1 MICPACKNP
10 MIVVEHNKIELDYC
24 PECHGVWFDSG
35 ELELFLDSINL
46 ENREQFTSNLLNT
59 PEAKTA
65 EKKRRCPVCARRMK
79 KIVAGDKPSIL
90 IDVCQKA
97 DGLWFDSGEVSQLIK
112 QLPEK
117 LSGKPLSYEQV
128 SAFLGEVFKAAE
140 LTGADIK

>member
-97 DGLWFDSGEVSQLIK
+97 DGLWFDSGEVGQLIK

-128 SAFLGEVFKAAE
+128 GAFLGEVFKASE
-140 LTGADIK
+140 LTGADTK